1 MRVSAARA
9 TMIGA
14 VVAALAMTVWA
25 ENSAQARR
33 FADTDE
39 GALPPAPVQV
49 AVGVLGDARPTL
61 PAERPDGAVPVL
73 VADARLSERVA
84 SLERPDPRQTSAASQ
99 SYSAYGIACR
109 RPDLS
114 VTALPGGFLR
124 LEVAA
129 PCLPATPVEV
139 TYGALRFRLPLDG
152 FGRAAQTLPALAQKS
167 SVTAEFADGS
177 RVIRRKTVAD
187 FDRGRVTVLLNDE
200 TGPEPASSAPVFRAL
215 LDAVTG
221 APLELLSV
229 EGGGQ
234 LSLDT
239 GAAPDLCG
247 RDLQGWLLQ
256 GAEEGEA
263 QRFAVAMPDCTLA
276 GARIVLDF
284 GRLAGGPDQT
294 RSE

>member
-1 MRVSAARA
+1 MRVTPGRA

-25 ENSAQARR
+25 EKSAQARR

-49 AVGVLGDARPTL
+49 AVGVLSEAPPAL
-61 PAERPDGAVPVL
+61 PAEWPDGAVPAL
-73 VADARLSERVA
+73 VADTRLSDRVAALERVA
-84 SLERPDPRQTSAASQ
+84 PRQPSAASQ
-99 SYSAYGIACR
+99 RYSIYGIACR

-124 LEVAA
+124 LEAAA
-129 PCLPATPVEV
+129 PCLPATPVDV
-139 TYGALRFRLPLDG
+139 TYGTLRFRLPLDG

-167 SVTAEFADGS
+167 SVTADFADGS

-187 FDRGRVTVLLNDE
+187 FDRDRVTVLLSDE
-200 TGPEPASSAPVFRAL
+200 TGSGPDRSAPVFRAL
-215 LDAVTG
+215 LDAATVG
-221 APLELLSV
+221 LVELLSV
-229 EGGGQ
+229 DGGGH

-256 GAEEGEA
+256 GTEEAEA
-263 QRFAVAMPDCTLA
+263 RPFAIAMPDCSLA

-284 GRLAGGPDQT
+284 GRLAGGPGRS